1 MVLHLMVWESKSLPS
16 LLCKLFLFS
25 DSFSYIPNNIMKQL
39 LYITSLSFLL
49 LILTAC
55 IGSKT
60 LVLEPLTSDSNT
72 RSITIKAFADTERD
86 HPQRSKRFTT
96 ILEEQIYFGTRFSK
110 GSDITLEYR
119 FLELD
124 PGSRYGKWVGCG
136 LLNLGEGRLKVEVV
150 FIDNRSHK
158 IIGKIHTEENMK
170 AGVYGGSFEDVL
182 KHAAIDIA
190 KYAKLSMRN

>member
-1 MVLHLMVWESKSLPS
+1 M
-16 LLCKLFLFS
+16 
-25 DSFSYIPNNIMKQL
+25 
-39 LYITSLSFLL
+39 TS
-49 LILTAC
+49 C
-55 IGSKT
+55 
-60 LVLEPLTSDSNT
+60 SNT
-72 RSITIKAFADTERD
+72 SSINIKAFSDTERD

-96 ILEEQIYFGTRFSK
+96 MLEQQIYLRAKFSK

-124 PGSRYGKWVGCG
+124 PGSRYGRWFGSS